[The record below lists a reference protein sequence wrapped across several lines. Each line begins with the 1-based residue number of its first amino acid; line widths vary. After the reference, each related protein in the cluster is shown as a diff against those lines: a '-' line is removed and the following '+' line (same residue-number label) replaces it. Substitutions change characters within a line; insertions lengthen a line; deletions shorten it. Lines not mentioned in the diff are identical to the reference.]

1 MSSLIL
7 PDWDE
12 TFKPKYSTPSLS
24 KRTRGNNV
32 IDFAELF
39 MQASRGYR
47 QGEALVFSE
56 WQKTVLRRL
65 LEEKEDGLLRY
76 RRGLIG
82 LPRKNGKSLLGTALC
97 LENLVYGG
105 AGGQIYSAAGDRA
118 QARIVFGEARNQ
130 VLQNQHLSSILTVY
144 RDAIENPRTGTV
156 YRALSSDGAKAH
168 GLGPSLVVADEVHIW
183 PSSASNSK
191 GRELWEALVSGSS
204 DRAESLVVGITTA
217 GGDTN
222 TLLGEL
228 YNHGKRIATG
238 EMEDDAFGFW
248 WWEADE
254 DGIPTDEQQW
264 FKANPN
270 LAEGLLSLE
279 DFEANIKQAEVA
291 GFASFQ
297 RFHLNQW
304 VRLQGEDFVNP
315 AFWNEAVSNDEVKL
329 GDEVVLG
336 FDGAISGDCTAL
348 VAQNIHTGVYK
359 VLALWEPDL
368 SEQDWKIDKEDVN
381 SAVHKAFS
389 EYDVKLMWCDSSYY
403 KSDVDEWAKTYRN
416 RVQDIPQSNSRIIP
430 LAQQFLADLVSKEIG
445 HDGKSPAL
453 TRHVLNAV
461 ATEGGSYRKEKKK
474 SPKKIDLL
482 VCAVLANGARH
493 QYNSKPKI
501 KRRNIIL

>member
-12 TFKPKYSTPSLS
+12 TFKPRYSTPSLN

-39 MQASRGYR
+39 MTASRGYK

-65 LEEKEDGLLRY
+65 LEEKNDGLLRY
-76 RRGLIG
+76 RRAVIG

-105 AGGQIYSAAGDRA
+105 SGGQIYSAAGDRA
-118 QARIVFGEARNQ
+118 QARIVFGEAREQ
-130 VLQNQHLSSILTVY
+130 VLRNPHLESILNVY

-183 PSSASNSK
+183 PSSSTNSK

-217 GGDTN
+217 GGDSE

-238 EMEDDAFGFW
+238 EVEDDAFGFW

-254 DGIPTDEQQW
+254 DGLPDDESQW

-270 LAEGLLSLE
+270 LAEGLLSIE
-279 DFEANIKQAEVA
+279 DFRANIKQAEVA
-291 GFASFQ
+291 GYAAFQ

-315 AFWNEAVSNDEVKL
+315 TFWNNAVKDEPVQL

-336 FDGAISGDCTAL
+336 FDGAISGDCAGL

-359 VLALWEPDL
+359 VLALWEPDNTDP
-368 SEQDWKIDKEDVN
+368 DWSIDKSDVN
-381 SAVHKAFS
+381 AVVHKAFND
-389 EYDVKLMWCDSSYY
+389 YDVKFMWCDSSFY
-403 KSDVDEWAKTYRN
+403 KSEVDEWAKIYRN
-416 RVQDIPQSNSRIIP
+416 RVQNIPQSNSRIIP
-430 LAQQFLADLVSKEIG
+430 LAQSFLSDIVNKEIF
-445 HDGKSPAL
+445 HDGNSPAL

-461 ATEGGSYRKEKKK
+461 ATLGGSYKKEKPK

-493 QYNSKPKI
+493 QYNAKPKI